1 MKSKKLQK
9 VLAIFLALGMLIS
22 YLPISASAQAPVA
35 QDEIV
40 LESDPQ
46 AGTGEY
52 LNLGDPLP
60 ADYQPMDGEIEF
72 ILDDGTGEDA
82 IGTSG
87 GAVSIVAL
95 NRFSPGNQFPFLLT
109 EISFLS
115 NHATGSVLAPG
126 QPLRLVV
133 FQNTS
138 TEGVV
143 DPSDGAELV
152 LEVDETVQVANGWNV
167 YELADPILL
176 EGPGDVLIGALFEH
190 RPGSAYYPAVVDE
203 DTVLQRSWIGL
214 WSGEAP
220 RPLTIPSTGQWGEI
234 GVIGFPG
241 TFTMRGKGIPA
252 GNAEL
257 AGTVT
262 NSATS
267 APLAGAT
274 VTATPTEGNP
284 RSATTDAN
292 GKYSIKLDAGTYSV
306 TAAKLGYESKTE
318 TVTVP
323 EGQEEPYIKDF
334 ALVQLAATQVSGTVK
349 DGGITGTTDKH
360 GYPLYAKLSF
370 TTMGVTEVA
379 YTNPFT
385 GAYSI
390 TLVRDTAYTVKVESL
405 TTNYLPFTETFTTAG
420 ETQTKNFEL
429 LVPVE
434 ACRTAGY
441 GVSGAM
447 ADFDD
452 QQLPAGW
459 TNYDYQGSGQV
470 WQFNNPGGRGNLT
483 PGSGSLAVLESDKYG
498 IGGVQHAGLRTP
510 VLDFSAAPS
519 VTLEFDSYYYT
530 YSGQTGM
537 VRYSTDG
544 GTTWTTKLTLPAT
557 TQGLHYT
564 VQLPE
569 LAGQAQAMVE
579 FKFQASWGYYWQID
593 NVSLGDPTCEIKD
606 GGVVTGYVFDAN
618 EDEVKL
624 LDAKVET
631 ALASDTTTA
640 SVDPAGNGLY
650 WFFQPTTAT
659 TEEIEFT
666 ISKSKYVT
674 VIEDEDVE
682 QDEINHID
690 FELGAGHLVADPTAV
705 EVSMELGEADRT
717 ETLFLENDGSA
728 AATWSMAEKAGG
740 FTPMKVSIPAFTGT
754 LPESNVPTSMF
765 RDPNAKSTGKPGLVL
780 NSNAE
785 KFGITEIVEAYGI
798 DLGNDSLYRWEN
810 VGAPAA
816 YQLVGTPG
824 GAATSLFAGDFMGGD
839 FDTLY
844 VVSYD
849 NNKLFAVDTSDA
861 SITEIGT
868 TTPASGTTFGGLAG
882 GADVMYG
889 MASECNVLSKLYT
902 IDLDNATTTFVGDVN
917 GPNCIIDI
925 TYVPDDGMLYGVDLV
940 TNNFYRIDP
949 ATAQATM
956 VGALGADP
964 NYAQGMDYDE
974 ENNIMYWAAYT
985 TQPELR
991 VIDMTTGAS
1000 ALVGAFTGLDEVD
1013 SFSVAAGGA
1022 PIDRIPWLSEDV
1034 LEGDLDVDEEQ
1045 AIELTFT
1052 VANIGQPGKYDG
1064 QLVVK
1069 DDSPY
1074 QDLLIP
1080 VTLNVT
1086 RPANFG
1092 SFKGTI
1098 YALEQC
1104 DIEPAP
1110 AEKATVIF
1118 YQNGA
1123 EKYRTKADENGYFS
1137 YAMLEGTYDIEIEL
1151 DGYVS
1156 QIFEGLELEGGEDYI
1171 LDDVN
1176 LRLDAP
1182 CLIVEP
1188 DALYQEQY
1196 TGEIN
1201 SQTVTFTNIGAKET
1215 VFELTEKDMGGPV
1228 PFFSFNPF
1236 ADNPIQDPGF
1246 EAYTPNPYWDEFSAN
1261 YGTPLCDAGCG
1272 TGTGTG
1278 PHTGQIWS
1286 WFGGVD
1292 SGVSET
1298 GYVSQDVDFPNG
1310 SATMKFWVE
1319 QMVCGDSGSAN
1330 YLALQIDGT
1339 ELWRTDGTDPACGV
1353 LGYRQIEVDVSAFAD
1368 GNTHEVKFASAT
1380 VGSGNF
1386 FLDDV
1391 ELTGE
1396 GGGGGGGTG
1405 GDILWLDID
1414 VMADVVMPGDS
1425 VEVTFTFD
1433 SNGLL
1438 WGDYFGTVRVANQP
1452 DPTFDIPVQLR
1463 VNDWEWQFLP
1473 LINMKWP
1480 LPAGK

>member
-1 MKSKKLQK
+1 
-9 VLAIFLALGMLIS
+9 
-22 YLPISASAQAPVA
+22 
-35 QDEIV
+35 
-40 LESDPQ
+40 
-46 AGTGEY
+46 
-52 LNLGDPLP
+52 
-60 ADYQPMDGEIEF
+60 
-72 ILDDGTGEDA
+72 
-82 IGTSG
+82 
-87 GAVSIVAL
+87 
-95 NRFSPGNQFPFLLT
+95 
-109 EISFLS
+109 
-115 NHATGSVLAPG
+115 
-126 QPLRLVV
+126 
-133 FQNTS
+133 
-138 TEGVV
+138 
-143 DPSDGAELV
+143 
-152 LEVDETVQVANGWNV
+152 
-167 YELADPILL
+167 
-176 EGPGDVLIGALFEH
+176 
-190 RPGSAYYPAVVDE
+190 
-203 DTVLQRSWIGL
+203 
-214 WSGEAP
+214 
-220 RPLTIPSTGQWGEI
+220 
-234 GVIGFPG
+234 
-241 TFTMRGKGIPA
+241 
-252 GNAEL
+252 
-257 AGTVT
+257 
-262 NSATS
+262 
-267 APLAGAT
+267 
-274 VTATPTEGNP
+274 
-284 RSATTDAN
+284 
-292 GKYSIKLDAGTYSV
+292 
-306 TAAKLGYESKTE
+306 
-318 TVTVP
+318 
-323 EGQEEPYIKDF
+323 
-334 ALVQLAATQVSGTVK
+334 
-349 DGGITGTTDKH
+349 
-360 GYPLYAKLSF
+360 
-370 TTMGVTEVA
+370 
-379 YTNPFT
+379 
-385 GAYSI
+385 
-390 TLVRDTAYTVKVESL
+390 
-405 TTNYLPFTETFTTAG
+405 
-420 ETQTKNFEL
+420 
-429 LVPVE
+429 
-434 ACRTAGY
+434 
-441 GVSGAM
+441 
-447 ADFDD
+447 
-452 QQLPAGW
+452 
-459 TNYDYQGSGQV
+459 
-470 WQFNNPGGRGNLT
+470 
-483 PGSGSLAVLESDKYG
+483 
-498 IGGVQHAGLRTP
+498 
-510 VLDFSAAPS
+510 
-519 VTLEFDSYYYT
+519 
-530 YSGQTGM
+530 
-537 VRYSTDG
+537 
-544 GTTWTTKLTLPAT
+544 
-557 TQGLHYT
+557 
-564 VQLPE
+564 
-569 LAGQAQAMVE
+569 
-579 FKFQASWGYYWQID
+579 
-593 NVSLGDPTCEIKD
+593 
-606 GGVVTGYVFDAN
+606 
-618 EDEVKL
+618 
-624 LDAKVET
+624 
-631 ALASDTTTA
+631 
-640 SVDPAGNGLY
+640 
-650 WFFQPTTAT
+650 
-659 TEEIEFT
+659 
-666 ISKSKYVT
+666 
-674 VIEDEDVE
+674 
-682 QDEINHID
+682 
-690 FELGAGHLVADPTAV
+690 
-705 EVSMELGEADRT
+705 
-717 ETLFLENDGSA
+717 
-728 AATWSMAEKAGG
+728 
-740 FTPMKVSIPAFTGT
+740 
-754 LPESNVPTSMF
+754 
-765 RDPNAKSTGKPGLVL
+765 
-780 NSNAE
+780 
-785 KFGITEIVEAYGI
+785 
-798 DLGNDSLYRWEN
+798 
-810 VGAPAA
+810 
-816 YQLVGTPG
+816 
-824 GAATSLFAGDFMGGD
+824 
-839 FDTLY
+839 
-844 VVSYD
+844 
-849 NNKLFAVDTSDA
+849 
-861 SITEIGT
+861 
-868 TTPASGTTFGGLAG
+868 
-882 GADVMYG
+882 
-889 MASECNVLSKLYT
+889 
-902 IDLDNATTTFVGDVN
+902 
-917 GPNCIIDI
+917 
-925 TYVPDDGMLYGVDLV
+925 
-940 TNNFYRIDP
+940 
-949 ATAQATM
+949 M

-1215 VFELTEKDMGGPV
+1215 VFELTEKDMGGPI

-1380 VGSGNF
+1380 LGSGNF